1 LQILFLEKLP
11 IFSIFNDE
19 IMKKLTPA
27 IFVLLG
33 FYSWS
38 CGLLQT
44 VAVNSTTGIVDNGL
58 SAIFEESDL
67 TMAEQSI
74 PANITL
80 LEALYRSKGKD
91 DDHLA
96 LLLTQA
102 YTGYALGFV
111 EDKDPERAKALYM
124 RAREYG
130 LSVLRKNKQ
139 FNAVFD
145 GGSEEFRSGVALF
158 SKDDVPIIFWT
169 ANAWGNLI
177 KLSLAD
183 PSVIADLNKVN
194 SLMEF
199 VLRNDENFY
208 YGSAHLYFGTMLA
221 TVPKNLGGKPDSAKA
236 HFNKCFE
243 IGGGK
248 FLLPYVYLA
257 QSYAVQ
263 VQDKALFESSLKTVD
278 DASIDILPEQRL
290 VNAIAKQKGKE
301 LLAKENDLF
310 F

>member
-1 LQILFLEKLP
+1 
-11 IFSIFNDE
+11 
-19 IMKKLTPA
+19 
-27 IFVLLG
+27 
-33 FYSWS
+33 
-38 CGLLQT
+38 
-44 VAVNSTTGIVDNGL
+44 VNSTTGIVDNGL

-67 TMAEQSI
+67 TLAEQSI
-74 PANITL
+74 PANLTL
-80 LEALYRSKGKD
+80 LEALYRSKDKD

-111 EDKDPERAKALYM
+111 EDKDPERAKALYI
-124 RAREYG
+124 RARDYG

-139 FNAVFD
+139 FSAAFD
-145 GGSEEFRSGVALF
+145 GSPEEFRMGVSTFA
-158 SKDDVPIIFWT
+158 KDDVPLIFWT

-177 KLSLAD
+177 KLGLAD
-183 PSVIADLNKVN
+183 PAVISELYKVN

-199 VLRNDENFY
+199 VLRNDESFY

-221 TVPKNLGGKPDSAKA
+221 TVPKNLGGKPDSAKT
-236 HFNKCFE
+236 HFDRCLD
-243 IGGGK
+243 IGERK
-248 FLLPYVYLA
+248 FLLPFVFLA

-263 VQDKALFESSLKTVD
+263 VQDKSLFESSLKTVE

-290 VNAIAKQKGKE
+290 VNAIAKQKAKA
-301 LLAKENDLF
+301 LLAKESDLF

>member
-1 LQILFLEKLP
+1 MQILFLEKWTV
-11 IFSIFNDE
+11 FSIFNNE
-19 IMKKLTPA
+19 IMKKFTPA

-67 TMAEQSI
+67 TLAEQSI

-80 LEALYRSKGKD
+80 LEALYRSKDKD

-102 YTGYALGFV
+102 YSGYALGFV
-111 EDKDPERAKALYM
+111 EDKDPDRAKALYI
-124 RAREYG
+124 RARDYG

-139 FNAVFD
+139 FNTAFD
-145 GGSEEFRSGVALF
+145 GSPEEFRAGVAAF
-158 SKDDVPIIFWT
+158 GKDDVPLIFWT

-177 KLSLAD
+177 KLGIAD
-183 PSVIADLNKVN
+183 PAVISELYKVN

-199 VLRNDENFY
+199 VLSNDESFY

-221 TVPKNLGGKPDSAKA
+221 TVPKNLGGKPDSAKT
-236 HFNKCFE
+236 HFDRCLD
-243 IGGGK
+243 IGEGK
-248 FLLPYVYLA
+248 FLLPYVFLA

-263 VQDKALFESSLKTVD
+263 IQDKALFESSLKTVE

-290 VNAIAKQKGKE
+290 VNAIAKQKAKA
-301 LLAKENDLF
+301 LLAKESDLF

>member
-1 LQILFLEKLP
+1 MSHDLLEKR
-11 IFSIFNDE
+11 IVFSIFNNE
-19 IMKKLTPA
+19 IMKKFTSA

-44 VAVNSTTGIVDNGL
+44 VAVNSTSRIVDNGL
-58 SAIFEESDL
+58 IAIFEESDL
-67 TMAEQSI
+67 ALAEQSI

-80 LEALYRSKGKD
+80 LEALYRSKDDD

-111 EDKDPERAKALYM
+111 EDKDPDRAKALYV
-124 RAREYG
+124 RARDYG
-130 LSVLRKNKQ
+130 LSVLRKNKE
-139 FNAVFD
+139 FNAAFD
-145 GGSEEFRSGVALF
+145 GSPEEFKQGVAAF

-169 ANAWGNLI
+169 ANAWGNFI
-177 KLSLAD
+177 KLSLDD
-183 PSVIADLNKVN
+183 PSALADLHKVN

-199 VLRNDENFY
+199 VLRNDEKFY
-208 YGSAHLYFGTMLA
+208 YGSADLYFGTMLA
-221 TVPKNLGGKPDSAKA
+221 TVPKSLGGKPDSAKI
-236 HFNKCFE
+236 HFDRCLD
-243 IGGGK
+243 IGERK
-248 FLLPYVYLA
+248 FLLPFVFMA

-263 VQDKALFESSLKTVD
+263 IQDKSLFESSLKTVE

-290 VNAIAKQKGKE
+290 VNAIAKEKAKA